1 MILVINAGSTS
12 VKVAL
17 FAAPGEDEAVW
28 HTTLDAAA
36 LEDDRV
42 GRIVDCL
49 RSSPVSLGDVGAVGH
64 RIVHGAD
71 RFDRPVIVDA
81 AAEDAIAA
89 IAELAPLHNQA
100 GLDGIAAARA
110 VLSSS
115 VTHVAVFDTAFHR

>member
-71 RFDRPVIVDA
+71 RFDRPVVIDA
-81 AAEDAIAA
+81 AVDETIPPPPNPT
-89 IAELAPLHNQA
+89 PLPSGA
-100 GLDGIAAARA
+100 SIVR
-110 VLSSS
+110 SS
-115 VTHVAVFDTAFHR
+115 